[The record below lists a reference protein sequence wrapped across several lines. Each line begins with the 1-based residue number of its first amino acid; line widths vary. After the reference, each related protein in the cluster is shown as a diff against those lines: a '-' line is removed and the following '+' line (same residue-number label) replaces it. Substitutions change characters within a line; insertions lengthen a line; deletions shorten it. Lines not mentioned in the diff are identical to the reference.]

1 MSASCLVRAR
11 VGTSFESA
19 CIQLQVGVA
28 FFPIQSVESDHV
40 RGKSRCSSEGPMK
53 LSAVWGATLSLA
65 MMSCQSPDRTAIRPV
80 AKEKAPATMV
90 LPSAQRSADFTTG
103 SIFFIGNATVLIRY
117 AGFTILTDP
126 TFIHKHGQVPLGYGL
141 KTTRL
146 TDPAVDIQDL
156 PPLDLIVLSH
166 FHGDHFDQVAERDLN
181 KSTPIVTTRAAAEQ
195 LAERGFKDIRPLETW
210 GPVTI
215 EKGEARLW
223 ITAMPGRHA
232 PRLIHVALPDVMGSM
247 LEFHSASEAVRF
259 RIYIT
264 GDTLVIDELKEI
276 PRRYPNIDLGLLH
289 LGGTRVLGLLVT
301 MDGKQGVEAMRIV
314 NPRVGIPIHYN
325 DYDRFQSPLS
335 DFQNEV
341 KAAGLQDRI
350 HYLKHGET
358 YEFHV
363 GPAMQGLNK
372 K

>member
-1 MSASCLVRAR
+1 MKFGAV
-11 VGTSFESA
+11 VGTA
-19 CIQLQVGVA
+19 
-28 FFPIQSVESDHV
+28 
-40 RGKSRCSSEGPMK
+40 
-53 LSAVWGATLSLA
+53 LSLMVMA
-65 MMSCQSPDRTAIRPV
+65 CQSSDKAVIRPV
-80 AKEKAPATMV
+80 ATEKAPTSMV
-90 LPSAQRSADFTTG
+90 LPSAQRPADFTNG

-126 TFIHKHGQVPLGYGL
+126 TFIHKHGEVPLGYGL

-146 TDPAVDIQDL
+146 TNPAVDIHDL

-166 FHGDHFDQVAERDLN
+166 FHGDHFDQVAERDLD
-181 KSTPIVTTRAAAEQ
+181 KSIPIVTTQAAAVE

-210 GPVTI
+210 GPITI
-215 EKGEARLW
+215 EKGEARLR

-232 PRLIHVALPDVMGSM
+232 PRLIHLALPDVMGSM
-247 LEFHSASEAVRF
+247 LEFQSASEGVKF

-276 PRRYPNIDLGLLH
+276 PRRYPDIDLALLH

-314 NPRVGIPIHYN
+314 NPDRAIPIHYN

-335 DFQNEV
+335 DFQDEV
-341 KAAGLQDRI
+341 KAAGLQDRV

-358 YEFHV
+358 YNFEV
-363 GPAMQGLNK
+363 RASAVTK
-372 K
+372 

>member
-1 MSASCLVRAR
+1 MSAASGCVRHDDSMTSSRNGPQLV
-11 VGTSFESA
+11 
-19 CIQLQVGVA
+19 CYWKDI
-28 FFPIQSVESDHV
+28 
-40 RGKSRCSSEGPMK
+40 KKMK
-53 LSAVWGATLSLA
+53 YLSTALATLSLILA
-65 MMSCQSPDRTAIRPV
+65 SCQSPDRTAIRTV
-80 AKEKAPATMV
+80 AKETAPTTMV
-90 LPSAQRSADFTTG
+90 LPPIQQPADFTTG

-126 TFIHKHGQVPLGYGL
+126 TFIHKHGEVPLGYGL

-146 TDPAVDIQDL
+146 TDPAVEIHEL
-156 PPLDLIVLSH
+156 PALDLILLSH

-181 KSTPIVTTRAAAEQ
+181 KATPIVTTQSAAEA
-195 LAERGFKDIRPLETW
+195 LAERGFTDIHPLETW

-215 EKGEARLW
+215 EKGEARLR

-232 PRLIHVALPDVMGSM
+232 PRLIHLALPEVMGSM
-247 LEFHSASEAVRF
+247 LEFQSASGAVSF
-259 RIYIT
+259 RMYIT

-276 PRRYPNIDLGLLH
+276 PRRYPNIDVGLLH

-314 NPRVGIPIHYN
+314 HPDKAVPIHYN

-335 DFQNEV
+335 EFQEEA

-358 YEFHV
+358 YNFDV
-363 GPAMQGLNK
+363 QIPAVMK
-372 K
+372 SK